1 MTESRK
7 RELQAELEGMT
18 VHQETGVGW
27 DENTPPNET
36 LDQYGNLLA
45 QNRGVVP
52 VPDNRSP
59 KRRVYDDP
67 GVEALRAH
75 LQAHNGIHGLEICDP
90 SEVER
95 AARIFR

>member
-45 QNRGVVP
+45 RNRGVVP
-52 VPDNRSP
+52 CAGQSIS
-59 KRRVYDDP
+59 
-67 GVEALRAH
+67 
-75 LQAHNGIHGLEICDP
+75 QA
-90 SEVER
+90 S
-95 AARIFR
+95 RIR